1 MLLKKATT
9 NEKIA
14 LTLTEKTT
22 ISNAFY
28 LFELESDQTKDK
40 YYFIG
45 DETLNTS
52 RINLFTITEG
62 VDDPLN
68 SSIIL
73 GYVGFYSYKIY
84 AQTSSTNLDPTLSDE
99 TVQTGKC
106 KLIDDELPRFV
117 SHEITTNFKV
127 HEPQ

>member
-28 LFELESDQTKDK
+28 LFQLESDQTKDL

-45 DETLNTS
+45 DETLNS
-52 RINLFTITEG
+52 NRINLFTITEG

-73 GYVGFYSYKIY
+73 GNVGFYSYTIY
-84 AQTSSTNLDPTLSDE
+84 AQTSNTNLDPLLSDE
-99 TVQTGKC
+99 VVETGKC
-106 KLIDDELPRFV
+106 RLIDDELPRFIQ
-117 SHEITTNFKV
+117 HEIATNFKV
-127 HEPQ
+127 HEPE